1 VTIRKG
7 EEWGE
12 PGGLPPDGVLVA
24 SDAEARRVV
33 TEARRA
39 GEPVPPLGLVGG
51 DLCRTLG
58 GRGDVDRV
66 RSPAGVRLP
75 TDLGAVL
82 VDGVQHWFVAHLVAR
97 RSWWRGRI
105 VAVMNAQFL
114 GDWDVAP
121 RAHPGDGVLDVV
133 DVSPSMPLLDR
144 WRARGRLP
152 SGAHV
157 PHPDIAVSRRRA
169 LQIDLGRPT
178 PVWLDGERVGE
189 ARRLAVRVEPDALVC
204 VV

>member
-1 VTIRKG
+1 
-7 EEWGE
+7 
-12 PGGLPPDGVLVA
+12 
-24 SDAEARRVV
+24 
-33 TEARRA
+33 
-39 GEPVPPLGLVGG
+39 
-51 DLCRTLG
+51 
-58 GRGDVDRV
+58 
-66 RSPAGVRLP
+66 
-75 TDLGAVL
+75 
-82 VDGVQHWFVAHLVAR
+82 
-97 RSWWRGRI
+97 
-105 VAVMNAQFL
+105 
-114 GDWDVAP
+114 DWDVAP
-121 RAHPGDGVLDVV
+121 RAHPGDGVLDVA

-189 ARRLAVRVEPDALVC
+189 ARHLAVRVEPDALVC